1 MTREVIDVKLDSFIK
16 FGGLAFNI
24 AQDEKVRTLFTMLHH
39 GMKRRGL
46 IPPATPPS
54 FHAPL
59 HPYHPVHWPAHHHAI
74 PFSPHAP
81 SAAQQSPSPPQAP
94 TPAPQS
100 GASVKSESSGTIGSG
115 GGAGW
120 FQQLLELFDRR

>member
-1 MTREVIDVKLDSFIK
+1 MKLDSFIK

-24 AQDEKVRTLFTMLHH
+24 AQDEKVRTFFTMLHH

-46 IPPATPPS
+46 IQPMTPPE

-59 HPYHPVHWPAHHHAI
+59 HPYHPAHWPAHHHAI
-74 PFSPHAP
+74 PFSPHAAAASQTP
-81 SAAQQSPSPPQAP
+81 SLPQTP
-94 TPAPQS
+94 TPAPQG

>member
-1 MTREVIDVKLDSFIK
+1 MKLDSFIK

-46 IPPATPPS
+46 LPPAAPPPM
-54 FHAPL
+54 HVPL
-59 HPYHPVHWPAHHHAI
+59 HPYHPAHWPVHHHAI
-74 PFSPHAP
+74 PFSPYAP
-81 SAAQQSPSPPQAP
+81 SPSQQTASPPQEAP
-94 TPAPQS
+94 NPAPQN
-100 GASVKSESSGTIGSG
+100 GASVKSAPSGSLGSG

-120 FQQLLELFDRR
+120 FQQLLELLDRR

>member
-59 HPYHPVHWPAHHHAI
+59 HPYHPAHWPAHHHAI
-74 PFSPHAP
+74 PFSP
-81 SAAQQSPSPPQAP
+81 SAAQQTPSPPQAP
-94 TPAPQS
+94 TSAPQN